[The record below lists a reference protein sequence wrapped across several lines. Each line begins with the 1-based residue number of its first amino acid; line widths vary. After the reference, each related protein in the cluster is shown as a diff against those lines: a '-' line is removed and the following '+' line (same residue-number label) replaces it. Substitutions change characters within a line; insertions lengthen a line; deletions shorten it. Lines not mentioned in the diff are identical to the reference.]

1 MSRAFAALLQSDL
14 GGRQTALVVA
24 GAIFQIAVDV
34 VFQFGETDLLDE
46 GCFILE
52 VLQLHIE
59 HLVHLLDDVALRGQ
73 FADELCALHLHH
85 VEGGFDRAVLTN
97 IRGIDMPAWVDGGVE
112 DDLRLSAFA
121 GLQL

>member
-1 MSRAFAALLQSDL
+1 MLESGFGGGKAALV
-14 GGRQTALVVA
+14 AA
-24 GAIFQIAVDV
+24 GAVFEVAVDV
-34 VFQFGETDLLDE
+34 VFWFGETDLLDE
-46 GCFILE
+46 GGLVFE
-52 VLQLHIE
+52 EFQFHVE

-73 FADELCALHLHH
+73 FADELCALHPHH

-97 IRGIDMPAWVDGGVE
+97 IRGIDMPARVDGGVE